1 MAPALRRAAPR
12 LALVSL
18 AETRPARAR
27 RRRLTGEKFVQA
39 ALPWLLPLS
48 LLLLWQVATS
58 AGWLAPQIL
67 PSPATVGATF
77 VDLVT
82 GGDILEGLAIS
93 LHRIVVGFVIGAATG
108 LAAGIALGRSAKV
121 EQYFGPSLR
130 AIAQVPSLGW
140 LPFLMLIFGLGET
153 LNYVIIAKAC
163 FVPIAI
169 NTSAGIRNLPV
180 SHLEMARALRLRRST
195 MMWRVVIPGALPS
208 VFSGVRL
215 ALSHA
220 WIAMVVVEMLADTA
234 GIGYLMTWG
243 RTLFQID
250 VVIVGMILIGVIG
263 YLMDRGL
270 RSIERRLQRWR
281 AA

>member
-1 MAPALRRAAPR
+1 MAPPLRHAAPR

-18 AETRPARAR
+18 AETRPVRVR
-27 RRRLTGEKFVQA
+27 RRSRAGDKLTRAV
-39 ALPWLLPLS
+39 LPWLLPLS
-48 LLLLWQVATS
+48 LLALWQMTTS

-67 PSPATVGATF
+67 PSPATVAATF
-77 VDLVT
+77 IDLVAS
-82 GGDILEGLAIS
+82 GDIVEGLAIS
-93 LHRIVVGFVIGAATG
+93 LRRVAVGFAIGAATG
-108 LAAGIALGRSAKV
+108 LAAGVALGRSATV
-121 EQYFGPSLR
+121 EQYFGPTLR

-163 FVPIAI
+163 FVPIAL
-169 NTSAGIRNLPV
+169 NTSAGIRNLPAPY
-180 SHLEMARALRLRRST
+180 LEMAHALRVRPAT
-195 MMWRVVIPGALPS
+195 MMWRVIVPGALPS

-215 ALSHA
+215 ALSHG
-220 WIAMVVVEMLADTA
+220 WIAMVVVEMLADTT

-270 RSIERRLQRWR
+270 RHIECRFQRWR
-281 AA
+281 LA